1 MDWSILDCLDDAD
14 RDRVLGSA
22 VRRTFRRRAHIVRQ
36 GESGDSLHFLERGRA
51 AVQVSTPNGDVVST
65 AVIGPGTIFGEQAL
79 IGEATVRAAA
89 VVALEPVTT
98 LALRRSEFER
108 LRGEH
113 PTIDAVLVQALSQR
127 VNRLT
132 DQLVEALFVSAETR
146 ILRRLSELA
155 SAGSGTGPSGG
166 ACVELTQEELA
177 ELAGTSRPTVNRV
190 LAELARDGVVSVR
203 RGAVDIDDPTELARL
218 AGP

>member
-1 MDWSILDCLDDAD
+1 MDWSILACLDDAD
-14 RDRVLGSA
+14 RDRVLDSA

-36 GESGDSLHFLERGRA
+36 GDSGDSLHFLESGRA
-51 AVQVSTPNGDVVST
+51 AVQVSTPDGDIVST
-65 AVIGPGTIFGEQAL
+65 AVIGPGAIFGEQAL
-79 IGEATVRAAA
+79 IGEGTVRAAA
-89 VVALEPVTT
+89 VVALETVTT
-98 LALRRSEFER
+98 LALRRAEFDR
-108 LRGEH
+108 LRTEH

-146 ILRRLSELA
+146 ILRRLGELA
-155 SAGSGTGPSGG
+155 SAGSGTGSS

-190 LAELARDGVVSVR
+190 LAELARDGVVTVR
-203 RGAVDIDDPTELARL
+203 RGAVDIDDPVELVRR
-218 AGP
+218 AGS